1 MNCLVC
7 AKEAS
12 LLMQD
17 TILQKHRISYY
28 KCDSCKCIFTEE
40 PYWLDEAYQESIS
53 SLDTGIMARNIGI
66 CEQLMLIFNTNF
78 NPNIRVVDYGGGY
91 GILTRLLRDKG
102 IDAYWSDKFC
112 ENLLA
117 KGFEYNGTDKV
128 DVMLAFEV
136 LEHLPNPMELIKE
149 IMSKTNCFIC
159 STELLEK
166 TDYSSN
172 KDWWYFMPDAGQ
184 HVFFSST
191 NSMLKI
197 AEQLSCEYLYI
208 NGLHIIYKPELIKIK
223 RPSAIRRIALRIIGK
238 LNNILRSEAS
248 FEPKT
253 WDDHLMMKSKISKS
267 DFNI

>member
-7 AKEAS
+7 GLEAS
-12 LLMQD
+12 LLMQGE
-17 TILQKHRISYY
+17 ILHKHTISYFTC
-28 KCDSCKCIFTEE
+28 KSCECIFTEE

-117 KGFEYNGTDKV
+117 KGFEYNGKDKV

-136 LEHLPNPMELIKE
+136 LEHLPNPLEVIKE
-149 IMSKTNCFIC
+149 IMSKTNCFIF
-159 STELLEK
+159 STELLEQV
-166 TDYSSN
+166 DYKSN
-172 KDWWYFMPDAGQ
+172 KDWWYFMPEAGQ

-197 AEQLSCEYLYI
+197 ADQLSCEYLYI
-208 NGLHIIYKPELIKIK
+208 NGLHIIYKPDKFQLKKISFI
-223 RPSAIRRIALRIIGK
+223 RQLLFRVTRVLRRIAL
-238 LNNILRSEAS
+238 SENVFKS
-248 FEPKT
+248 KT
-253 WDDHLMMKSKISKS
+253 WDDHLLMKSKI
-267 DFNI
+267 